1 MNQHDRRLGRHISDP
16 VRAQN
21 RKAIVD
27 CLRRHRAAARI
38 EIAKLVGLSPA
49 TVTVITSELIEDGL
63 VREETSAADRDGSSR
78 GRPRTRLELNPDAG
92 FAVGIKISMHQASVS
107 LTNLSGEI
115 LGAKIVPM
123 RANRDVPECIAETCM
138 TQIQEVIGDA
148 GIDPE
153 LVLGVGIGVPG
164 YVEYPSGIVR
174 WAPVFSRPDV
184 PFREIVEQKTGF
196 RTFIDNDANM
206 TALAEKWF
214 GVGRQF
220 PTFLVV
226 TVEHGIGMGLVV
238 DEKLYRGAHGFGAE
252 FGHTKIVVGGALCRC
267 GQRGCIEA
275 YASDYAI
282 AREANVLGTTTDI
295 DDPFA
300 LQDRMDHLIKLS
312 DEGSP
317 AVTSIFKRAGTMLG
331 TGIANLVDVLDPPVV
346 VLSGARSRSAKAF
359 FTALTGAMEAN
370 RLPGVQSKVD
380 LRVDPGGDE
389 VWAHGAAALVLEET
403 LI

>member
-1 MNQHDRRLGRHISDP
+1 MSQSDRRLGRHVSDP
-16 VRAQN
+16 IRAQN
-21 RKAIVD
+21 RKAVVD
-27 CLRRHRAAARI
+27 CLRRRKAAARI
-38 EIAKLVGLSPA
+38 EIAQHAGVSPA
-49 TVTVITSELIEDGL
+49 TVTVITSELIEDG
-63 VREETSAADRDGSSR
+63 VIREEKTPADRNGSSR

-92 FAVGIKISMHQASVS
+92 FAVGIKISMHQASIS

-115 LGAKIVPM
+115 MGSKIVPM
-123 RANRDVPECIAETCM
+123 RANRDAPERIADICM
-138 TQIQEVIGDA
+138 TQIQEVISHA
-148 GIDPE
+148 GIDPG

-164 YVEYPSGIVR
+164 YVEYPSGTVR

-214 GVGRQF
+214 GVGRQY

-226 TVEHGIGMGLVV
+226 TVEHGVGMGLVI
-238 DEKLYRGAHGFGAE
+238 DEKLYRGAKGFGSE

-282 AREANVLGTTTDI
+282 AREANVLGFTTDI

-300 LQDRMDHLIKLS
+300 LQSRIEHLIKLS
-312 DEGSP
+312 DEGALS
-317 AVTSIFKRAGTMLG
+317 VISIFERAGTMLG

-346 VLSGARSRSAKAF
+346 VLSGARARSAKAF
-359 FTALTGAMEAN
+359 FSALSKAIESNTLLGAET
-370 RLPGVQSKVD
+370 KVD
-380 LRVDPGGDE
+380 LRVNSGGDE